1 VNETSKSTRQLVWG
15 GLVAVIL
22 AICIAFVWSSL
33 SGLKEARQPDLPVY
47 GQVTGFSLTNQLGET
62 VTVDSL
68 SGEPW
73 VADLIF
79 TRCPGPCARLTRR
92 MSELQQALPRDEGVR
107 LVSITAD
114 PEYDSPE
121 VLRTYA
127 ERFGARAERW
137 WFLTGT
143 RTGIQDLVTRQLL
156 LVLQEKAPEERESE
170 TDLFLHST
178 RFVLVDGE
186 GRLRGIYDGDE
197 PASRPRILADLERL
211 RRQSAR

>member
-1 VNETSKSTRQLVWG
+1 
-15 GLVAVIL
+15 
-22 AICIAFVWSSL
+22 
-33 SGLKEARQPDLPVY
+33 VY

-92 MSELQQALPRDEGVR
+92 MSELQQALSGEEGVR

-137 WFLTGT
+137 WFLTGP

-197 PASRPRILADLERL
+197 PASRPLILADLERL
-211 RRQSAR
+211 RRESAR